1 MAEVIGVDHFDV
13 PGAEDKSDFRVKV
26 CLVGRHS
33 SLLNREADPIS
44 VVVTG
49 AGITGG
55 TLEMPIVIE
64 RNIILPPAKRVG
76 VMEGVLYRN
85 Y

>member
-1 MAEVIGVDHFDV
+1 MAEVIGVDHFNV
-13 PGAEDKSDFRVKV
+13 PGAEDKSDFRVKI

-33 SLLNREADPIS
+33 SLPNRKADPIPAI
-44 VVVTG
+44 VTG
-49 AGITGG
+49 VGITGG
-55 TLEMPIVIE
+55 TLETPIVIG

-85 Y
+85 